1 VTNLNADTVDGI
13 HASNLAKL
21 DAVNL
26 FTASRNEFNGEIDLY
41 NSQYFRGQD
50 SGGTARDIAVVLN
63 SDITQFGN
71 TNLPTNIQ
79 SNGTLTYN
87 GASLATGSIDT
98 TAAQTITVV
107 DGLIT
112 NIA

>member
-1 VTNLNADTVDGI
+1 MNILSNGTVAVSAANVI
-13 HASNLAKL
+13 L
-21 DAVNL
+21 DN
-26 FTASRNEFNGEIDLY
+26 NY
-41 NSQYFRGQD
+41 NIQCKE
-50 SGGTARDIAVVLN
+50 SGGTARSVLSVDGSN
-63 SDITQFGN
+63 ILQIGSTS
-71 TNLPTNIQ
+71 LATNIQ